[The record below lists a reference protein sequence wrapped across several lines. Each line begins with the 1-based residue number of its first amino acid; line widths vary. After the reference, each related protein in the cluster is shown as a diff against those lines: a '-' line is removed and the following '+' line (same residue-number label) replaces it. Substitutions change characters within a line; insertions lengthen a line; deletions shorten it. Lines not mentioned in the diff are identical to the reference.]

1 MTGSRIEGKG
11 EDSLEANVNKGVE
24 GNKMFRKEE
33 NTIEC
38 LIINIS
44 TFYFNGAKDKSG
56 TLKKNITSRNNFAL
70 NALSLKIRI
79 EEISNEG

>member
-33 NTIEC
+33 NKIEC

-44 TFYFNGAKDKSG
+44 TFYFNGTKDKSE

>member
-33 NTIEC
+33 NKIEC

-44 TFYFNGAKDKSG
+44 TFYFNGTKDKSG